1 MKLKL
6 NKIYR
11 TRAGNK
17 VRVVCIDRKTI
28 NDASV
33 IGLIIFDDNTEST
46 ALYYYSDG
54 SYLSSKISGND
65 LVEEYSPWNDVEIDT
80 KILVRTNI
88 NSEWIPRYFAGY
100 EYGVIKAFAY
110 GGTSWSREDKRG
122 WKYAKLA
129 EKDN

>member
-1 MKLKL
+1 MQLEL

-28 NDASV
+28 NDVSV

-46 ALYYYSDG
+46 ALYYPDG
-54 SYLSSKISGND
+54 NYLSSKINDND

-80 KILVRTNI
+80 KILVRNNI
-88 NSEWIPRYFAGY
+88 NNKWVPAYFAGY
-100 EYGVIKAFAY
+100 EYGVIKAFAD
-110 GGTSWSREDKRG
+110 GGTSWSRKDKRG
-122 WKYAKLA
+122 WEYAKLA
-129 EKDN
+129 EKGN